1 MSETPEKR
9 PVGRPSDY
17 RDEYV
22 QQMLDYFNPETH
34 TSVKVDKEG
43 KASISPLPLLS
54 GFAWKLGVTR
64 QTLHN
69 WAHERDEAGN
79 YIRPDFFDAYTRCRD
94 AQEVI
99 LASGGLMGL
108 YNASFAGLTAKNIL
122 GWRDKQDLEHSGPGG
137 TPMVFKIT
145 QDEADL

>member
-9 PVGRPSDY
+9 PVGRPTDY

-22 QQMLDYFNPETH
+22 QMMLDYFNPEAP
-34 TSVKVDKEG
+34 G
-43 KASISPLPLLS
+43 AIMPLLS
-54 GFAWKLGVTR
+54 GFAWKIGVTR
-64 QTLHN
+64 STLHL
-69 WAHERDEAGN
+69 WATAKDDAGN
-79 YIRPDFFDAYTRCRD
+79 LKHPEFSDAYAKCRD
-94 AQEVI
+94 AQEVV
-99 LASGGLMGL
+99 LATGGLTGAF
-108 YNASFAGLTAKNIL
+108 NASFAGLTAKNIL